1 MDRADKFINIGCGD
15 IQKLLFC
22 LDLVETPLMDSVRN
36 VNEEEAKKTKEKRNF
51 SIEHLEYIEELVRK
65 VRAFMIY
72 FNAHDFGDLYNKITN
87 IYIER
92 FEHLKTID
100 RDTDKEIFYEWV
112 PEDAKRTFNEMNRER
127 EGLLSW
133 LDFGHPLYI
142 YEWRKKINKQHDK
155 IIEGEEEPEE
165 VEEVDLLEQEKTNSN
180 TIQEK
185 KENTHFDIKPIET
198 KYKGIKFRSRAEA
211 RWAVFFDACG
221 IKWDYEPEG
230 YVVGDNLCY
239 LPDFLIHNV
248 GIRGSEKDGQTFD
261 LYIEVKGSN
270 KITSEEIEKID
281 KFSAVTNEEDRED
294 WDKLLKNKKNI
305 LVVGSVPQNLED
317 MRALNNEDNDFYS
330 FKYIDEDTYQ
340 LYLCVKDNQLL
351 LRGSDTNYM
360 SDIYET
366 KYEKELEEKLAIARS
381 ARFEFGETSNIKNK
395 GE

>member
-1 MDRADKFINIGCGD
+1 MDRADDFIGIGLND
-15 IQKLLFC
+15 IQHLLC
-22 LDLVETPLMDSVRN
+22 ILNLVETPLLESVRN

-51 SIEHLEYIEELVRK
+51 SIERLENIEESVRK
-65 VRAFMIY
+65 VKAFMIY
-72 FNAHDFGDLYNKITN
+72 FNARDFWDLYNKITS

-92 FEHLKTID
+92 FERLKTID
-100 RDTDKEIFYEWV
+100 KDTDKEIFYEWV
-112 PEDAKRTFNEMNRER
+112 PEDAKKTFNEIDRER
-127 EGLLSW
+127 SCLLSW
-133 LDFGHPLYI
+133 LDFGHPIYI
-142 YEWRKKINKQHDK
+142 FEWREKIKKQHDK
-155 IIEGEEEPEE
+155 IIENKKRPK
-165 VEEVDLLEQEKTNSN
+165 EVDLLEQEKTNSN

-198 KYKGIKFRSRAEA
+198 YYNGIKFRSRAEA

-221 IKWDYEPEG
+221 IKWEYEPEG

-248 GIRGSEKDGQTFD
+248 GIRGSEKNGQTFD
-261 LYIEVKGSN
+261 LYVEVKGSN

-294 WDKLLKNKKNI
+294 WDKMLKNKKNI
-305 LVVGSVPQNLED
+305 LVVGSVPQNLDD

-381 ARFEFGETSNIKNK
+381 ARFEFGETPNIKNE

>member
-1 MDRADKFINIGCGD
+1 MDRADNFICIGLSD
-15 IQKLLFC
+15 IDNLLFF
-22 LDLVETPLMDSVRN
+22 LGLVETPLLDSVRN

-51 SIEHLEYIEELVRK
+51 SIEQLENIEESVRK

-72 FNAHDFGDLYNKITN
+72 FNARDFWDLYSKIN
-87 IYIER
+87 DIYIER
-92 FEHLKTID
+92 FERLKTID
-100 RDTDKEIFYEWV
+100 RDRDKEIFYEWV
-112 PEDAKRTFNEMNRER
+112 PEDAKRTLNEISRKR
-127 EGLLSW
+127 DYFLSW

-142 YEWRKKINKQHDK
+142 YEFRKKIKKQHDK

-185 KENTHFDIKPIET
+185 KENKHFDIKPIET
-198 KYKGIKFRSRAEA
+198 YYKGIKFRSRTEA

-221 IKWDYEPEG
+221 IKWDYEHEG

-239 LPDFLIHNV
+239 LPDFLIYNV
-248 GIRGSEKDGQTFD
+248 GIRGCEKGGQAFD
-261 LYIEVKGSN
+261 LYIEVKGNN
-270 KITSEEIEKID
+270 KITPEEIEKIE

-330 FKYIDEDTYQ
+330 FKYIDEDPYQ

-381 ARFEFGETSNIKNK
+381 ARFEFGETPDIKNE

>member
-1 MDRADKFINIGCGD
+1 MDRADDFICIGFGD
-15 IQKLLFC
+15 ITKLLC
-22 LDLVETPLMDSVRN
+22 ALDLVEVPFFDSVRN

-51 SIEHLEYIEELVRK
+51 SIERLEYIEKLVRK

-72 FNAHDFGDLYNKITN
+72 FNARDFWDLYNKITS

-92 FEHLKTID
+92 FERFKTID
-100 RDTDKEIFYEWV
+100 RDTDKKIFHEWV
-112 PEDAKRTFNEMNRER
+112 PEDAKRTLNEISRER
-127 EGLLSW
+127 DYFLSW

-142 YEWRKKINKQHDK
+142 FEWRKKIKKQHDK
-155 IIEGEEEPEE
+155 IIEGEEEP
-165 VEEVDLLEQEKTNSN
+165 EEVDLLEQEKTNSN

-198 KYKGIKFRSRAEA
+198 YYNGIKFRSRAEA

-221 IKWDYEPEG
+221 IKWEYEPEG

-248 GIRGSEKDGQTFD
+248 GIRGSEKNGQTFD

-294 WDKLLKNKKNI
+294 WDKMLKNKKNI
-305 LVVGSVPQNLED
+305 LVVGSVPQNLDD

-381 ARFEFGETSNIKNK
+381 ARFEFGETPNIKNE
-395 GE
+395 GA